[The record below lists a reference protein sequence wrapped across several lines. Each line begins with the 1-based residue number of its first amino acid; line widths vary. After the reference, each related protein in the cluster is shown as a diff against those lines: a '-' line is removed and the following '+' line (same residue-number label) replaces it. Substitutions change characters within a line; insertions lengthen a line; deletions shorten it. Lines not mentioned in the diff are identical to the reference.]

1 MAVSVLLLAYPRVI
15 LIFLLLHVGDCLLVE
30 PVICDTS
37 CLASQSTDFSAQKG
51 VRYTYRYSAA
61 ISTTLHGSGGG
72 RSGLALEC
80 VVDIEA
86 VSDCHLTMQIRNSQI
101 KRMSPQRE
109 HSVLHLKT
117 LRESLERTR
126 LKFSLQGGKVTAL
139 CLQEGEQ
146 VWALNIKRA
155 LLSML
160 QTSPMVA
167 KFREETET
175 DVHGTCTSRY
185 ERRGPTLLKSRD
197 LRQCQQS
204 RLDRLWPHSVTLTE
218 DTMVGMELHCV
229 QRPGQSM
236 VEEVNC
242 TEVVSL
248 ATSLTPL
255 GPVKTKSVSTLLL
268 LKTQPGAST
277 GAESLSPGVFTDLQF
292 EDEGP
297 SRPTSLQEVG
307 RTVALLCSVASD
319 PQLIS
324 LNFLELVFQLKDMT
338 LPQLKTLWQE
348 SSFKCRNDWQPL
360 LEALPPCGSE
370 NCILLLT
377 ELVLN
382 NELEEGQ
389 VNSFL
394 TTLAL
399 IPHPSPQIIGSING
413 FLARQELRAKAMLAG
428 SSLIY
433 QMCQRFQASCGETPQ
448 VEFFMQTIQETLNAG
463 CGEKEPH
470 QIRELIYAL
479 KSIGNS
485 GVNAAYF
492 IPLLSHCLLG
502 HQTELELKVAAVK
515 AFRRF
520 PCSADRSVLLQL
532 YRCSREDPE
541 VRMAAYQQLMLCP
554 DQEVFEVVKTT
565 LKNETSSQVGSFV
578 WSHLTNILRSED
590 PVKQTLIQLLP
601 DDIIS
606 RDFEAEFWKYSSYSD
621 HTFVSGFGIKNL
633 ETSMIFSPKSFLP
646 RAISANLTM
655 YLHGRAHNLLEVD
668 VDMENFEPLLRSA
681 FDQKT
686 EGEPTAK
693 SEKQET
699 RRRTRRADDGNR
711 REKET
716 CLSNTDGYL
725 SQARAMLFER
735 RRADEERPRCRV
747 SVKIF
752 GNELSVFTCDDVRDQ
767 IHQGSLSLAGLAVK
781 LLKGHEVHLS
791 HRGVL
796 MAEELRLPSLSGVPI
811 NLGVNMTSLLSL
823 HLKGSVNYRDISHFS
838 LNGYVRPNAY
848 VGLSARMGV
857 DGAPGQAAVEW
868 LAELRSSPSLDGSF
882 QLQEGREVRV
892 TLNTP
897 QDFMDVI
904 SLSSRVFQLSGD
916 HREEMKGPKS
926 RIQKTTCTPKSWSK
940 MIGWQLCSN
949 VSYPSLPSGVALP
962 PTGPAH
968 LSLRLLK
975 LDRGLHYYLL
985 EAAYS
990 LHYKRG
996 TWLPREAS
1004 IHLLLATPQSSIP
1017 RDMSL
1022 DLAFSSHRVLLRI
1035 KHPLKTIVL
1044 QGQFDQERNI
1054 KSGKLELVIDSVHFY
1069 LMGLVDS
1076 TSLQYE
1082 QRMRYHLE
1090 AKMAA
1095 DQRPVILSANVTRGL
1110 GRKSSFSATLKNVF
1124 RETAS
1129 LSVALERRQDLS
1141 SSSGQY
1147 SVEAELFLPGLVG
1160 SRMLGLMEQKGELW
1174 SSVLRVKY
1182 GLRGDSRN
1190 LHQECYTSQRLRR
1203 GRDSN
1208 LTYIMRADHEFYCT
1222 NMEPINHKIHMKHE
1236 ESPSHIKSVLD
1247 LSYGKHWD
1255 EINNK
1260 HTLLLSQSFRNQST
1274 QNHTSYT
1281 LEFTL
1286 QVPEKN
1292 LNYRTQLMHSR
1303 LLQHGSESSTHL
1315 KINYNNLMPLVAGLH
1330 WKSPPENS
1338 LHKKWEGTFNMDTP
1352 GQYIYAAYRLSR
1364 PNRHALQLTSELTAS
1379 KWLSIRNLVLDGFY
1393 RDRGREKAARLELHT
1408 PAATYVQ
1415 AGVWGAVGRQAVKA
1429 HGSLASLWT
1438 PPLKANVSLESSKS
1452 SHALV
1457 MSATCGRQNVS
1468 FTAAVSGADK
1478 NLKKRQAILKMAF
1491 TKPKSPTV
1499 EVELEGWVE
1508 ELRRDRKMYQKAA
1521 QLQFRQPFQNFPQTL
1536 LLRETFTVDLVK
1548 GLYVLETKAGFHDN
1562 KEVVHTL
1569 TLGYKPPS
1577 LFVCS
1582 ALIHTFSSDTF
1593 PSDSEVC
1600 VTATSNQTH
1609 RDLRGTLQVNGEDK
1623 LSLFGQIQ
1631 QSPSNSNQ
1639 QTIIIKANFTHE
1651 LQLQLPSSALM
1662 EGYLHWIPKH
1672 STDFDYQ
1679 ARGKLRLE
1687 RQECTLSVQLNGTA
1701 GRVSLR
1707 SSLTHP
1713 FKSKIPEALEVK
1725 AAVDASETGKRSS
1738 SLCVRANGKSR
1749 VTLTGQ
1755 MFHRLQNPDRVARL
1769 DLDLSQNLLPSVS
1782 ALQLNMAANVSAD
1795 SVALHGS
1802 VTLGQEELLVQVKGS
1817 QINSQVLRVVLL
1829 GNVHHSMSVLEA
1841 LPSVLSLDGVL
1852 EHSDTL
1858 TEGHLGV
1865 NVMEAVHSIELR
1877 HQLDAAEGLVKG
1889 EGTMG
1894 GDYQRTQAR
1903 LCVQSGLQNL
1913 CANVSRHLEN
1923 RGNGQLSV
1931 QLSHSF
1937 HRLNT
1942 TGVPGDSSA
1951 KVKWTQNEFGLSV
1964 LIVLQAGAEH
1974 VRAEFLRDRT
1984 DQRWSYFSR
1993 FQHQV
1998 KALQARGLPGS
2009 FQARAQHQLET
2020 GGIDISLV
2028 LSVEDERMA
2037 EMFFSVG
2044 SKNKTSALVMML
2056 WQHMKL
2062 LQGHIPNSLQMNC
2075 TGVSTED
2082 RLSAHCFG
2090 NVANR
2095 PVETLIGPQ
2104 ASANISVSHSGCD
2117 TNLRAVLHAGGEQKG
2132 SVSLSVTCDPHRSL
2146 RASVLHF
2153 ISVVKTLRF
2162 PTGAAPPLNV
2172 SGGRLPQVDA
2182 SLELGRCYF
2191 RGSVGDST
2199 APEAA
2204 ADGPQSLTVNVRSHC
2219 PLLQGWVLPQSLALR
2234 ALLSVAPC
2242 QLTVSSSLRVDD
2254 EDASLELSWSCV
2266 TPYLFGSVSQSFS
2279 GLKSRGLPQ
2288 TISVEASALEGSDQ
2302 GGAVTVDVG
2311 TCRVRARRIAQDR
2324 GTGRRLWAWETDC
2337 PGLQVHVN
2345 GSVWEHPGGVWTAVM
2360 ETDLKGRRAFLRLD
2374 AEPGPELR
2382 VEGVLNHDSSLST
2395 LPNSSTLRFS
2405 SSGLHAAEVFVQTEE
2420 CHLRAGGDVM
2430 SHPGLQVSL
2439 LYHNNCS
2446 IIQEW
2451 FSPNIMQA
2459 SGSLLISPA
2468 SVSSHIFLVVDG
2480 KELHTVLSAGQTEVH
2495 REAFLHLNHSVPL
2508 LKKLGLPVNVSLAV
2522 NCESHNNGSRSFT
2535 ANGRAEN
2542 QRFSQE
2548 LKMEK
2553 TSETVRVQGEL
2564 KHAVNY
2570 LDKLGVPGSN
2580 SVQVE
2585 LGSAEGR
2592 ILSLESQCGAQQ
2604 SGLRLQLK
2612 TIPELKEVRGT
2623 LWHDSS
2629 WLHHRGLP
2637 LRISGLC
2644 SIKGALSELRSRAEL
2659 SVDGHKLLTSG
2670 LDVSGAA
2677 GRLAGLVSFSPAA
2690 LNQTRTQH
2698 KLDTVLTVQFKG
2710 PLRSASLDVHRQ
2722 DWRFLVAGEAG
2733 GWGTRA
2739 GTKEARFTLKH
2750 TERGEASPAFQVEG
2764 WGRLTESLLRASMA
2778 VDPELSS
2785 SFALIVQGHTATPS
2799 KELMVNVVHSAPQL
2813 LPYLPPQL
2821 HLRSQLN
2828 QSQSNVA
2835 ALVEV
2840 LSGRRKL
2847 WALGELAAMEG
2858 GYRQT
2863 VEVRHSFPQLQP
2875 VPRLVAVST
2884 MYEARRWRHLIQQA
2898 TVWGSHQFSL
2908 SALHSAAPGLNLEP
2922 GNRTLKVQVSGLPR
2936 LSSLELVHES
2946 SSHSRLDS
2954 VSLGWKRQG
2963 LLEQVH
2969 ILRSWSLSEETNETK
2984 LELKHPFCS
2993 ALSQLSLH
3001 TLSLRSPRKS
3011 SSRLQ
3016 THLSWDGAI
3025 PVNISLTLNKLSSS
3039 VGRAC
3044 VLLSAKRM
3052 AVSSGKG
3059 CVSMGYRGNLYSQTA
3074 EVTWHNKS
3082 FRQGMTYQ
3090 KSAEGLYGLQLY
3102 VDLDRVAPAPC
3113 HSHMLLAK
3121 VQTNLRD
3128 RLEHRVELG
3137 VCPEQPTL
3145 WWSGSHRVNSGEE
3158 LFYSQCNVSVTGQP
3172 LRSRFTLAL
3181 TNSSTAQGTNISL
3194 YTETV
3199 VGNWSLLLG
3208 SSGLSGPHGAG
3219 LQVHATL
3226 DLRHQVW
3233 VNGTLGGRCLRTAA
3247 GYMNGLGLCE
3257 DVSAAVCAGMN
3268 HSFKAEVQRR
3278 ERCRE
3283 TETLGSWSLKT
3294 ANQRLMMSA
3303 SGCLERLTAAE
3314 ERFHFLSSEIQK
3326 ELLERRKALQHLLTE
3341 TTEQPADMRLL
3352 QDWSAVPLLVSQHAE
3367 GLLGQGSTGL
3377 LSLWLSSS
3385 LRRALTSSLP
3395 DLLGRLQQASLQ
3407 GQQELRRPLATL
3419 AGVYQD
3425 VKGQRLEAAW
3435 REAVGMWTGRL
3446 LDVLPAELENPHL
3459 RALAAAGASALTAA
3473 LDVAGQQSSHWAEA
3487 RLATALSGL
3496 RKRLA
3501 SLYTFSRRDC
3511 AVALSVP
3518 LLNLNL
3524 SRAAEGGLLETVL
3537 EEWLLGPLRALAS
3550 VRPAAELYRFKRR
3563 IMDSPFRH
3571 QALLVADQF
3580 VVTFDGRLYEL
3591 PVSCPLLLAQDVRTE
3606 PSFTLLLGADA
3617 QSSLLIRMDNS
3628 RVHIQRTGQ
3637 VKADCKNAVP
3647 PGPLSSRGLSVKK
3660 GSNKVQVSSQE
3671 GQSVSC
3677 DLQLEL
3683 CSFTLDGWL
3692 HGASTGLLGT
3702 NDNDAGN
3709 DFSLRDGS
3717 QAKTLEEFFHSWE
3730 LEPKCNKST
3739 DVSTAA
3745 ASPAGCAS
3753 FFSSPDSPLSS
3764 CFRVVDPAQF
3774 LSVCGRSSSKAPCRL
3789 AAAFVHLCQQN
3800 YIPVETP
3807 GQCMKV

>member
-1 MAVSVLLLAYPRVI
+1 MAVSVLLLAYPHVI
-15 LIFLLLHVGDCLLVE
+15 LIFLLLHGECLLVE
-30 PVICDTS
+30 PIICDTS
-37 CLASQSTDFSAQKG
+37 CLGSRSADFSAQKG
-51 VRYTYRYSAA
+51 VRYSYRYRAA

-72 RSGLALEC
+72 RSGLALDC

-101 KRMSPQRE
+101 KRLSPQRE

-117 LRESLERTR
+117 LRESLERMR

-160 QTSPMVA
+160 QTSPIVA
-167 KFREETET
+167 NFREETET

-218 DTMVGMELHCV
+218 DTMVRMELHCV
-229 QRPGQSM
+229 QRPGQLM

-248 ATSLTPL
+248 AASLTPL

-277 GAESLSPGVFTDLQF
+277 GAESLSPGVFTDLRF

-297 SRPTSLQEVG
+297 LRPTSLQEVG

-324 LNFLELVFQLKDMT
+324 QDFLELVFQLKDMT

-360 LEALPPCGSE
+360 LEALPACGSE

-382 NELEEGQ
+382 NELEKGQ

-413 FLARQELRAKAMLAG
+413 FLVRQELRAKAMLAG

-448 VEFFMQTIQETLNAG
+448 VQFFMQTIQEILNAG
-463 CGEKEPH
+463 CGEKEPR

-485 GVNAAYF
+485 GVNAASF
-492 IPLLSHCLLG
+492 IPLLSRCLLG
-502 HQTELELKVAAVK
+502 HQTELELKVAVVQ

-541 VRMAAYQQLMLCP
+541 VRIAAYQQLMLCP

-606 RDFEAEFWKYSSYSD
+606 KDFEAEFWKYSSYSD

-633 ETSMIFSPKSFLP
+633 ETTLIFSPKSFLP
-646 RAISANLTM
+646 RSISANLTM

-668 VDMENFEPLLRSA
+668 VHVENFEPLLRSA
-681 FDQKT
+681 FGQKT

-693 SEKQET
+693 SGKQET
-699 RRRTRRADDGNR
+699 RRRRRRADDGNG

-716 CLSNTDGYL
+716 CLSDTDGYL
-725 SQARAMLFER
+725 SQARAVLFGR
-735 RRADEERPRCRV
+735 RKADEETPRCRV

-767 IHQGSLSLAGLAVK
+767 IHLGSLSLAGLAAK

-811 NLGVNMTSLLSL
+811 NLGINMTSLLSL
-823 HLKGSVNYRDISHFS
+823 HLKGSVNYRDTSHFS

-897 QDFMDVI
+897 QNFMDVI

-940 MIGWQLCSN
+940 LIGWQLCSN
-949 VSYPSLPSGVALP
+949 VSYPSLPSGVALF

-1035 KHPLKTIVL
+1035 KHPQKTIVL

-1054 KSGKLELVIDSVHFY
+1054 KSGKLELIIDNVHFY
-1069 LMGLVDS
+1069 IMGLVDS
-1076 TSLQYE
+1076 TSLQSE
-1082 QRMRYHLE
+1082 QRTRYHLE

-1095 DQRPVILSANVTRGL
+1095 DQRPVILSANITRGL
-1110 GRKSSFSATLKNVF
+1110 GRKSSLSATLKNVF

-1141 SSSGQY
+1141 SSSSQY

-1160 SRMLGLMEQKGELW
+1160 SRMLGLMEQKGALW
-1174 SSVLRVKY
+1174 SSILRVKY

-1222 NMEPINHKIHMKHE
+1222 NTEPINHKIHMKHE

-1260 HTLLLSQSFRNQST
+1260 HMLLLSQSFRNQST

-1281 LEFTL
+1281 LEFNL

-1315 KINYNNLMPLVAGLH
+1315 KINYNNLMPLVVGLH
-1330 WKSPPENS
+1330 CKSPPENS
-1338 LHKKWEGTFNMDTP
+1338 LHKKWEGTFSMDTP
-1352 GQYIYAAYRLSR
+1352 GLNIYAAYRLSR
-1364 PNRHALQLTSELTAS
+1364 PNRHTLQLTSELTAS

-1393 RDRGREKAARLELHT
+1393 RDRGREKAARLEVHT

-1415 AGVWGAVGRQAVKA
+1415 AGVWGAVEKQAVKA
-1429 HGSLASLWT
+1429 HGFLASLWT

-1452 SHALV
+1452 SHALL

-1536 LLRETFTVDLVK
+1536 LLRETFTVNLVK
-1548 GLYVLETKAGFHDN
+1548 GLYVLESKAGFHDN

-1569 TLGYKPPS
+1569 TFGYKPPS
-1577 LFVCS
+1577 PFVCS

-1609 RDLRGTLQVNGEDK
+1609 RDLRGSLQVNGENK
-1623 LSLFGQIQ
+1623 LSLCGQIQ

-1639 QTIIIKANFTHE
+1639 QTITIKANFTHE
-1651 LQLQLPSSALM
+1651 LQLQLPSSALL
-1662 EGYLHWIPKH
+1662 EGHLHWIPKH

-1679 ARGKLRLE
+1679 TRGKLRLE

-1701 GRVSLR
+1701 GRVGLR

-1713 FKSKIPEALEVK
+1713 FKSKIPKALEVK
-1725 AAVDASETGKRSS
+1725 AAVDASEFGKGSS
-1738 SLCVRANGKSR
+1738 SLCVRANGKNR
-1749 VTLTGQ
+1749 VTVTGQ
-1755 MFHRLQNPDRVARL
+1755 MFHRLQNPDRAVRL

-1795 SVALHGS
+1795 SVTLHGS
-1802 VTLGQEELLVQVKGS
+1802 VTQGQEALLVQVKGS
-1817 QINSQVLRVVLL
+1817 QINSQVLRLALL
-1829 GNVHHSMSVLEA
+1829 GKVHHSMSVLEA
-1841 LPSVLSLDGVL
+1841 LPSVLGLDGVL

-1858 TEGHLGV
+1858 TEGHLRV

-1889 EGTMG
+1889 EGTIG

-1903 LCVQSGLQNL
+1903 LCVRSGLQNL
-1913 CANVSRHLEN
+1913 CANVSRYLEN

-1951 KVKWTQNEFGLSV
+1951 KVKWTQDEVGLSV
-1964 LIVLQAGAEH
+1964 LVELQAGAEH

-1984 DQRWSYFSR
+1984 DQQWSYFSR

-1998 KALQARGLPGS
+1998 EALQTRGLPGS

-2020 GGIDISLV
+2020 GGFDISLAV
-2028 LSVEDERMA
+2028 SVEDEKMA

-2044 SKNKTSALVMML
+2044 SKNETSALVVML

-2090 NVANR
+2090 SVANR
-2095 PVETLIGPQ
+2095 SVETLIAPQ
-2104 ASANISVSHSGCD
+2104 ASANISVSHSGCN
-2117 TNLRAVLHAGGEQKG
+2117 TKLRAVLQAGGEQKG
-2132 SVSLSVTCDPHRSL
+2132 SISLSVTCNPHRSL

-2153 ISVVKTLRF
+2153 ISAVKTLRF
-2162 PTGAAPPLNV
+2162 PTSGALPLNV

-2182 SLELGRCYF
+2182 SLELGQCYL
-2191 RGSVGDST
+2191 RGRVGDST
-2199 APEAA
+2199 AAQAA
-2204 ADGPQSLTVNVRSHC
+2204 ADGVQSLTVNVSSHC
-2219 PLLQGWVLPQSLALR
+2219 PLLQGWILPQTLSLWG
-2234 ALLSVAPC
+2234 LLSVAPC
-2242 QLTVSSSLRVDD
+2242 QLTMSSSLRVDD
-2254 EDASLELSWSCV
+2254 EDASLELSRSCV

-2288 TISVEASALEGSDQ
+2288 KISVEVSAPEGSDQ
-2302 GGAVTVDVG
+2302 AGAVAVDVG
-2311 TCRVRARRIAQDR
+2311 TCRIRARRIAQGR
-2324 GTGRRLWAWETDC
+2324 GTGPWLWAWETDC

-2345 GSVWEHPGGVWTAVM
+2345 SSVWEQSGGVWTALM
-2360 ETDLKGRRAFLRLD
+2360 ETDLKGRRAFLRLE

-2382 VEGVLNHDSSLST
+2382 VEGVLDHDSPPIT
-2395 LPNSSTLRFS
+2395 ALPNSSRLRFS
-2405 SSGLHAAEVFVQTEE
+2405 SSGLHAAEVLVQTEE
-2420 CHLRAGGDVM
+2420 CCLRAGGDVM
-2430 SHPGLQVSL
+2430 SHPDLQVSL

-2451 FSPNIMQA
+2451 FSPNILQA

-2468 SVSSHIFLVVDG
+2468 SVSSHIFMVVDG
-2480 KELHTVLSAGQTEVH
+2480 KELHTELSAGQTEVH
-2495 REAFLHLNHSVPL
+2495 REVFLHLNHSVPL

-2522 NCESHNNGSRSFT
+2522 NSESHSNGSRSFM

-2553 TSETVRVQGEL
+2553 TSEIVKVKSEL

-2612 TIPELKEVRGT
+2612 TIPEFREVRGT
-2623 LWHDSS
+2623 LWHGSS
-2629 WLHHRGLP
+2629 WLHRRGLP

-2644 SIKGALSELRSRAEL
+2644 SMKGGLSELWSRAEL
-2659 SVDGHKLLTSG
+2659 SVDGRKLLTSG
-2670 LDVSGAA
+2670 LNVSGAA
-2677 GRLAGLVSFSPAA
+2677 GRLAGLLSFSPAA

-2710 PLRSASLDVHRQ
+2710 PLRSASLDFHRQ
-2722 DWRFLVAGEAG
+2722 DQRFRLAGEAG
-2733 GWGTRA
+2733 GWGTRG
-2739 GTKEARFTLKH
+2739 GTKEARFTLRH

-2764 WGRLTESLLRASMA
+2764 WGRLTESLLRGSMA
-2778 VDPELSS
+2778 VNPELSS
-2785 SFALIVQGHTATPS
+2785 SFALIVQGHTSTLS

-2828 QSQSNVA
+2828 QSRSSVA

-2863 VEVRHSFPQLQP
+2863 AEVRHSFPQLQP
-2875 VPRLVAVST
+2875 VPRTVAVRT
-2884 MYEARRWRHLIQQA
+2884 LYEARRWRHLIQQA

-2908 SALHSAAPGLNLEP
+2908 SALHSAAPGPDSEP
-2922 GNRTLKVQVSGLPR
+2922 GNRTLKVQVSGLPC

-2946 SSHSRLDS
+2946 SFHSRLDS
-2954 VSLGWKRQG
+2954 ISLGWKRQG
-2963 LLEQVH
+2963 QLEQVRV
-2969 ILRSWSLSEETNETK
+2969 LRSWSHSEETNETK

-3011 SSRLQ
+3011 SR
-3016 THLSWDGAI
+3016 
-3025 PVNISLTLNKLSSS
+3025 
-3039 VGRAC
+3039 R
-3044 VLLSAKRM
+3044 
-3052 AVSSGKG
+3052 
-3059 CVSMGYRGNLYSQTA
+3059 
-3074 EVTWHNKS
+3074 
-3082 FRQGMTYQ
+3082 
-3090 KSAEGLYGLQLY
+3090 
-3102 VDLDRVAPAPC
+3102 
-3113 HSHMLLAK
+3113 
-3121 VQTNLRD
+3121 
-3128 RLEHRVELG
+3128 
-3137 VCPEQPTL
+3137 
-3145 WWSGSHRVNSGEE
+3145 
-3158 LFYSQCNVSVTGQP
+3158 
-3172 LRSRFTLAL
+3172 
-3181 TNSSTAQGTNISL
+3181 
-3194 YTETV
+3194 
-3199 VGNWSLLLG
+3199 
-3208 SSGLSGPHGAG
+3208 
-3219 LQVHATL
+3219 LQVHN
-3226 DLRHQVW
+3226 QV
-3233 VNGTLGGRCLRTAA
+3233 
-3247 GYMNGLGLCE
+3247 
-3257 DVSAAVCAGMN
+3257 
-3268 HSFKAEVQRR
+3268 HI
-3278 ERCRE
+3278 
-3283 TETLGSWSLKT
+3283 
-3294 ANQRLMMSA
+3294 
-3303 SGCLERLTAAE
+3303 
-3314 ERFHFLSSEIQK
+3314 RFH
-3326 ELLERRKALQHLLTE
+3326 
-3341 TTEQPADMRLL
+3341 
-3352 QDWSAVPLLVSQHAE
+3352 
-3367 GLLGQGSTGL
+3367 
-3377 LSLWLSSS
+3377 
-3385 LRRALTSSLP
+3385 
-3395 DLLGRLQQASLQ
+3395 
-3407 GQQELRRPLATL
+3407 
-3419 AGVYQD
+3419 
-3425 VKGQRLEAAW
+3425 
-3435 REAVGMWTGRL
+3435 
-3446 LDVLPAELENPHL
+3446 
-3459 RALAAAGASALTAA
+3459 
-3473 LDVAGQQSSHWAEA
+3473 
-3487 RLATALSGL
+3487 
-3496 RKRLA
+3496 
-3501 SLYTFSRRDC
+3501 
-3511 AVALSVP
+3511 
-3518 LLNLNL
+3518 
-3524 SRAAEGGLLETVL
+3524 
-3537 EEWLLGPLRALAS
+3537 
-3550 VRPAAELYRFKRR
+3550 
-3563 IMDSPFRH
+3563 PFRS
-3571 QALLVADQF
+3571 D
-3580 VVTFDGRLYEL
+3580 
-3591 PVSCPLLLAQDVRTE
+3591 
-3606 PSFTLLLGADA
+3606 TLNQG
-3617 QSSLLIRMDNS
+3617 
-3628 RVHIQRTGQ
+3628 
-3637 VKADCKNAVP
+3637 C
-3647 PGPLSSRGLSVKK
+3647 
-3660 GSNKVQVSSQE
+3660 
-3671 GQSVSC
+3671 
-3677 DLQLEL
+3677 
-3683 CSFTLDGWL
+3683 
-3692 HGASTGLLGT
+3692 
-3702 NDNDAGN
+3702 
-3709 DFSLRDGS
+3709 
-3717 QAKTLEEFFHSWE
+3717 
-3730 LEPKCNKST
+3730 PKCKC
-3739 DVSTAA
+3739 DKCV
-3745 ASPAGCAS
+3745 
-3753 FFSSPDSPLSS
+3753 FFGGGS
-3764 CFRVVDPAQF
+3764 
-3774 LSVCGRSSSKAPCRL
+3774 
-3789 AAAFVHLCQQN
+3789 
-3800 YIPVETP
+3800 
-3807 GQCMKV
+3807 